1 MAWPLDKREQTRRR
15 ILDSAARLFAL
26 RGFDA
31 VGLDE
36 LMADAGLTRG
46 AFYHHFRTKTEVYD
60 QAIAHAARVGSA
72 RLDSLGSSGLDQLV
86 AHYLSREHAEGEALR
101 CPLAFLAADVTHRE
115 GAIRDSYTR
124 FFARFVARLERD
136 LPGPLA
142 QRRTRAL
149 QLATTLIGGVA
160 LARALDDQGLADELL
175 AACRQG
181 GQELLEE
188 GGDLAAAGG

>member
-1 MAWPLDKREQTRRR
+1 MAWPLDQREQTRQR

-31 VGLDE
+31 VGLDD

-60 QAIAHAARVGSA
+60 QAIAHAARVGRA
-72 RLDSLGSSGLDQLV
+72 RLDGLGSEGLGQLV
-86 AHYLSREHAEGEALR
+86 EHYLSREHAEGDSLR

-115 GAIRDSYTR
+115 AAIRGSYTR
-124 FFARFVARLERD
+124 FFARFVSRLERD
-136 LPGPLA
+136 LPGPPA
-142 QRRTRAL
+142 QRRARAL

-160 LARALDDQGLADELL
+160 LARALDDEGLSEELL

-181 GQELLEE
+181 AQGLLEE
-188 GGDLAAAGG
+188 GGDLAAAAG

>member
-1 MAWPLDKREQTRRR
+1 MAWPLDQRAQTRQR

-31 VGLDE
+31 VGLDD

-60 QAIAHAARVGSA
+60 QAIAHAAQVGSA
-72 RLDSLGSSGLDQLV
+72 RLDSLGGSGLGQLV
-86 AHYLSREHAEGEALR
+86 EHYLSREHVEGDSLR

-115 GAIRDSYTR
+115 AAIRGSYTR
-124 FFARFVARLERD
+124 FFARFVSRLERD
-136 LPGPLA
+136 LSGPPA
-142 QRRTRAL
+142 QRRARAL

-160 LARALDDQGLADELL
+160 LARALDDEGLAEELL

-181 GQELLEE
+181 GQGLLEE
-188 GGDLAAAGG
+188 GDDLAAAAG

>member
-1 MAWPLDKREQTRRR
+1 MAWPLDQRVQTRQR
-15 ILDSAARLFAL
+15 ILESAARLFAL

-31 VGLDE
+31 VGLDD

-60 QAIAHAARVGSA
+60 QAIAHAAQVGSA
-72 RLDSLGSSGLDQLV
+72 RLDSLGGSGLGQLV
-86 AHYLSREHAEGEALR
+86 EHYLSREHAEGDSLR

-115 GAIRDSYTR
+115 AAIRGSYMH
-124 FFARFVARLERD
+124 FFARFVSRLERD
-136 LPGPLA
+136 LSGPPA
-142 QRRTRAL
+142 QRRARAL

-160 LARALDDQGLADELL
+160 LDDEGLAEELL

-181 GQELLEE
+181 GQGLLEE
-188 GGDLAAAGG
+188 GDDLAAAAG

>member
-1 MAWPLDKREQTRRR
+1 MAWPLDKREQTRQR

-31 VGLDE
+31 VGLDD

-60 QAIAHAARVGSA
+60 QAIAHAARVGRA
-72 RLDSLGSSGLDQLV
+72 RLDGLGSEGLGQLV
-86 AHYLSREHAEGEALR
+86 EHYLSREHAEGDSLR

-115 GAIRDSYTR
+115 AAIRGSYTR
-124 FFARFVARLERD
+124 FFARFVSRLERD
-136 LPGPLA
+136 LPGPPA
-142 QRRTRAL
+142 QRRARAL

-160 LARALDDQGLADELL
+160 LARALDDEALAEELL
-175 AACRQG
+175 VACHQG
-181 GQELLEE
+181 AQGLLEE
-188 GGDLAAAGG
+188 GDDLAAAAG

>member
-1 MAWPLDKREQTRRR
+1 MAWPLDQREQTRQR

-26 RGFDA
+26 KGFDA

-72 RLDSLGSSGLDQLV
+72 RLDDLGERGLDQLIE
-86 AHYLSREHAEGEALR
+86 HYLSREHAEGEALR

-115 GAIRDSYTR
+115 AAIRGSYTR
-124 FFARFVARLERD
+124 FFEGFVQRLAHD
-136 LPGPLA
+136 LSGSPA
-142 QRRTRAL
+142 QRRRRAL

-160 LARALDDQGLADELL
+160 LARALDDESLAEELL

-181 GQELLEE
+181 GQALLATDE
-188 GGDLAAAGG
+188 DLAGSEG

>member
-1 MAWPLDKREQTRRR
+1 MAWPLDQREQTRQR

-26 RGFDA
+26 KGFDA

-72 RLDSLGSSGLDQLV
+72 RLDDLGERGLDQLIE
-86 AHYLSREHAEGEALR
+86 HYLSREHAEGEALR

-115 GAIRDSYTR
+115 AAIRDSYTR
-124 FFARFVARLERD
+124 FFERFVQRLARD
-136 LPGPLA
+136 LPGAPA
-142 QRRTRAL
+142 QRRRRAL

-160 LARALDDQGLADELL
+160 LARALDDENLAEELL

-181 GQELLEE
+181 GQALLAADE
-188 GGDLAAAGG
+188 DLAGSEG

>member
-1 MAWPLDKREQTRRR
+1 MAWPLDQREQTRQR

-26 RGFDA
+26 KGFDA

-72 RLDSLGSSGLDQLV
+72 RLDDLGERGLDQLIE
-86 AHYLSREHAEGEALR
+86 HYLSREHAEGEALR

-115 GAIRDSYTR
+115 AAIRDSYTR
-124 FFARFVARLERD
+124 FFERFVQRLARD
-136 LPGPLA
+136 LPGASA
-142 QRRTRAL
+142 QRRRRAL

-160 LARALDDQGLADELL
+160 LARALDDESLAEELL

-181 GQELLEE
+181 GQALLATDE
-188 GGDLAAAGG
+188 DLAGTEG

>member
-1 MAWPLDKREQTRRR
+1 MAWPLDQRAQTRQR

-31 VGLDE
+31 VGLDD

-60 QAIAHAARVGSA
+60 QAIAHAAQVGSA
-72 RLDSLGSSGLDQLV
+72 RLDSLGGSGLGQLV
-86 AHYLSREHAEGEALR
+86 EHYLSREHAEGDSLR

-115 GAIRDSYTR
+115 AAIRGSYTR
-124 FFARFVARLERD
+124 FFARFVSRLERD
-136 LPGPLA
+136 LSGPPA
-142 QRRTRAL
+142 QRRARAL

-160 LARALDDQGLADELL
+160 WRGAGAGAGRRGPG
-175 AACRQG
+175 RG
-181 GQELLEE
+181 V
-188 GGDLAAAGG
+188 AGGLSPGRSGTAGRRR

>member
-1 MAWPLDKREQTRRR
+1 MAWPLDQREQTRQR

-26 RGFDA
+26 KGFDA

-60 QAIAHAARVGSA
+60 QAIAHAARIGGV
-72 RLDSLGSSGLDQLV
+72 RLDSLGDEGLGQLV
-86 AHYLSREHAEGEALR
+86 KHYLSREHAAGETLR

-115 GAIRDSYTR
+115 AAIRSSYTR
-124 FFARFVARLERD
+124 FFERFVQRLARD
-136 LPGPLA
+136 LPGPPA
-142 QRRTRAL
+142 QRRSRAL

-160 LARALDDQGLADELL
+160 LARALDDERLADELL
-175 AACRQG
+175 AACLQS
-181 GQELLEE
+181 GQALLEKGE
-188 GGDLAAAGG
+188 DLAASTG

>member
-1 MAWPLDKREQTRRR
+1 MAWPLDQRERTRQR

-31 VGLDE
+31 VGLDD

-72 RLDSLGSSGLDQLV
+72 RLDGLGSQGLGRLV
-86 AHYLSREHAEGEALR
+86 EHYLSREHAEGEALR
-101 CPLAFLAADVTHRE
+101 CPLAFLAADVTHR
-115 GAIRDSYTR
+115 GAAIRGSYTR
-124 FFARFVARLERD
+124 FFARFVTRLERD
-136 LPGPLA
+136 LSGPPA
-142 QRRTRAL
+142 RRRTRAL

-160 LARALDDQGLADELL
+160 LARALDDEDLAEELL

-181 GQELLEE
+181 AQDLLDE
-188 GGDLAAAGG
+188 GGDLAAAAG

>member
-1 MAWPLDKREQTRRR
+1 MAWPLDKREQTRQR

-31 VGLDE
+31 VGLDD

-60 QAIAHAARVGSA
+60 QAIAHAARVGRA
-72 RLDSLGSSGLDQLV
+72 RLDGLGSEGLGQLV
-86 AHYLSREHAEGEALR
+86 EHYLSREHAEGDSLR

-115 GAIRDSYTR
+115 AAIRGSYTR
-124 FFARFVARLERD
+124 FFARFVSRLERD
-136 LPGPLA
+136 LPGPPA
-142 QRRTRAL
+142 QRRARAL

-160 LARALDDQGLADELL
+160 LARALDDEGLAEELL
-175 AACRQG
+175 VACHQG
-181 GQELLEE
+181 ARGLLEE
-188 GGDLAAAGG
+188 GDDLAAAAG

>member
-1 MAWPLDKREQTRRR
+1 MAWPLDQREQTRQR

-26 RGFDA
+26 KGFDA

-46 AFYHHFRTKTEVYD
+46 AFYHHFRTKTDVYD
-60 QAIAHAARVGSA
+60 QAIGHAARVGSA
-72 RLDSLGSSGLDQLV
+72 RLDSLGGTGLSQLIE
-86 AHYLSREHAEGEALR
+86 HYLSREHAEGESLR

-115 GAIRDSYTR
+115 VAIRGSYTR
-124 FFARFVARLERD
+124 FFDGFVRRLEQD
-136 LPGPLA
+136 LPGSAA
-142 QRRTRAL
+142 QRRSRAL

-160 LARALDDQGLADELL
+160 LARALDDEDLAEELL

-181 GQELLEE
+181 AHDGLAAEV
-188 GGDLAAAGG
+188 DLAGPAG

>member
-1 MAWPLDKREQTRRR
+1 MAWPLDQREQTRQR

-26 RGFDA
+26 KGFDA

-46 AFYHHFRTKTEVYD
+46 AFYHHFRTKTDVYD
-60 QAIAHAARVGSA
+60 QAIGHAARVGSA
-72 RLDSLGSSGLDQLV
+72 RLEGLGSEGLGQLV
-86 AHYLSREHAEGEALR
+86 EHYLSREHTEGEALR

-115 GAIRDSYTR
+115 VAIRGSYTR
-124 FFARFVARLERD
+124 FFEGFVRRLEQD
-136 LPGPLA
+136 LPGSSV
-142 QRRTRAL
+142 QRRSRAL

-160 LARALDDQGLADELL
+160 LARVLNDEGFAEELL

-181 GQELLEE
+181 AHDVLAADV
-188 GGDLAAAGG
+188 DLAGSAG

>member
-1 MAWPLDKREQTRRR
+1 MAWPLDQREQTRQR

-31 VGLDE
+31 VGLDD

-60 QAIAHAARVGSA
+60 QAIAYAAQVGSA
-72 RLDSLGSSGLDQLV
+72 RLDGLGSEGLGQLV
-86 AHYLSREHAEGEALR
+86 EHYLSREHAEGEALR

-115 GAIRDSYTR
+115 AAIRGSYTR
-124 FFARFVARLERD
+124 FFARFVSRLERD
-136 LPGPLA
+136 LPGPPA
-142 QRRTRAL
+142 QRRARAL

-160 LARALDDQGLADELL
+160 LARALDDEGLAEELL
-175 AACRQG
+175 VACCQG
-181 GQELLEE
+181 ARGLLEE
-188 GGDLAAAGG
+188 GDDLAAAAG

>member
-1 MAWPLDKREQTRRR
+1 MAWPLDQREQTRQR

-31 VGLDE
+31 VGLDD

-72 RLDSLGSSGLDQLV
+72 RLDSLGDEGLEHLV
-86 AHYLSREHAEGEALR
+86 EHYLSREHTEGEALR

-115 GAIRDSYTR
+115 AAIRGSYTR
-124 FFARFVARLERD
+124 FFERFVQRLARD
-136 LPGPLA
+136 LPGSPA
-142 QRRTRAL
+142 QRRRRAL

-160 LARALDDQGLADELL
+160 LARALDDDGLAEEVL
-175 AACRQG
+175 AACRLG
-181 GQELLEE
+181 GQQLLEE
-188 GGDLAAAGG
+188 GDDLAAPAG

>member
-1 MAWPLDKREQTRRR
+1 MAWPLDQREQTRQR

-31 VGLDE
+31 VGLDD

-60 QAIAHAARVGSA
+60 QALAHAARVGRA
-72 RLDSLGSSGLDQLV
+72 RLDGLGSEGLGQLV
-86 AHYLSREHAEGEALR
+86 EHYLSRGHAEGEALR

-115 GAIRDSYTR
+115 AAIRGSYTR
-124 FFARFVARLERD
+124 FFARFVSRLERD
-136 LPGPLA
+136 LSGPPA
-142 QRRTRAL
+142 QRRARAL

-160 LARALDDQGLADELL
+160 LARALDDEDLAEELL

-181 GQELLEE
+181 AQGLLEE
-188 GGDLAAAGG
+188 GGDLAAAAG